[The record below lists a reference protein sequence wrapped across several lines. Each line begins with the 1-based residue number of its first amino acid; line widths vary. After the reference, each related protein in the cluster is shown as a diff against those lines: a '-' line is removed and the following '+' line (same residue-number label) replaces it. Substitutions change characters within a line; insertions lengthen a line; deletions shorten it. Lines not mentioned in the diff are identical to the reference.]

1 MRVSKHSLV
10 NLLLISIFSLALS
23 SCAGDVSSEA
33 PPIKVQATSP
43 TNVQATA
50 GNKQNTLSWTAV
62 TGADS
67 YNIYPNKIKM
77 QNLTPES
84 YH

>member
-1 MRVSKHSLV
+1 
-10 NLLLISIFSLALS
+10 LLISIFSLALS

-67 YNIYPNKIKM
+67 YNIYQSPRTIGDISNTA
-77 QNLTPES
+77 LL
-84 YH
+84 

>member
-1 MRVSKHSLV
+1 MRASKHSLV

-33 PPIKVQATSP
+33 PPIK
-43 TNVQATA
+43 VQATA